1 MIQNIK
7 SVLVGLTEEGRDEP
21 SSALAYGMSLAAQA
35 GAHITVQAAAVKLVL
50 THAMVSNMAASL
62 VSAENRRIGAL
73 AEAVAERARG
83 DAVAAGVGCSVE
95 APQLSYADLLDAFVK
110 QARVHDLA
118 IIDAEEATID
128 IDRGLI
134 EQVVF
139 ESGRPLVVVPVGC
152 DTFSAKRIVIGWDG
166 SAPAVRAV
174 NDAMPFLCAAEAVE
188 ILSIAPEKAL
198 KHAVPGAELAP
209 HLARHGVNVTVNA
222 VPAEGD
228 VASKL
233 QEQASLFRADLLVL
247 GAFNHSLLREWLLG
261 GVTQALLKDSKL
273 PLFLSH

>member
-7 SVLVGLTEEGRDEP
+7 SVLVGLTEEGREEP
-21 SSALAYGMSLAAQA
+21 SSALAYGMSLASQAQ
-35 GAHITVQAAAVKLVL
+35 AHITVQAAAVKLVL
-50 THAMVSNMAASL
+50 THAMVSNMAATL
-62 VSAENRRIGAL
+62 VNAENRRIGAL

-95 APQLSYADLLDAFVK
+95 APQLSYPDLLDAFVK

-118 IIDAEEATID
+118 VIDAEEATID

-139 ESGRPLVVVPVGC
+139 ESGRPLLVVPVGC
-152 DTFSAKRIVIGWDG
+152 DTFSAKRIVIAWDG

-174 NDAMPFLCAAEAVE
+174 NDAMPFLRAAEAVE
-188 ILSIAPEKAL
+188 ILSIAPEKTL
-198 KHAVPGAELAP
+198 KRTVPGAELAP
-209 HLARHGVNVTVNA
+209 HLARHGVNVAVNA
-222 VPAEGD
+222 VPADGD
-228 VASKL
+228 IASQL
-233 QEQASLFRADLLVL
+233 QAEASLFRADLLVL
-247 GAFNHSLLREWLLG
+247 GAFNHSLLREWLIG

>member
-7 SVLVGLTEEGRDEP
+7 SVLVGLTEEGREEP
-21 SSALAYGMSLAAQA
+21 SSALAYGMSLASQAQ
-35 GAHITVQAAAVKLVL
+35 AHITVQAAAVKLVL
-50 THAMVSNMAASL
+50 THAMVSNMAATL
-62 VSAENRRIGAL
+62 VNAENRRIGAL

-95 APQLSYADLLDAFVK
+95 APQLSYPDLLDAFVK

-118 IIDAEEATID
+118 VIDAEEATID

-139 ESGRPLVVVPVGC
+139 ESGRPLIVVPVGC
-152 DTFSAKRIVIGWDG
+152 DTFSAKRIVIAWDG

-174 NDAMPFLCAAEAVE
+174 NDAMPLLRAAEAVE
-188 ILSIAPEKAL
+188 ILSIAPEKTL
-198 KHAVPGAELAP
+198 KRTVPGAELAP
-209 HLARHGVNVTVNA
+209 HLARHGVNVAVNA
-222 VPAEGD
+222 VPADGD
-228 VASKL
+228 VASQL
-233 QEQASLFRADLLVL
+233 QAEASLFRADLLVL
-247 GAFNHSLLREWLLG
+247 GAFNHSLLREWLIG

>member
-35 GAHITVQAAAVKLVL
+35 QAHITVQAAAVKLVL

-62 VSAENRRIGAL
+62 VNAENRRIGAL

-83 DAVAAGVGCSVE
+83 EAVAAGVGCSVE
-95 APQLSYADLLDAFVK
+95 APQLSYAELLDAFVK

-128 IDRGLI
+128 IDCGLI

-139 ESGRPLVVVPVGC
+139 ESGRPLIVVPAGL
-152 DTFSAKRIVIGWDG
+152 DAFSAKRIVVAWDG

-174 NDAMPFLCAAEAVE
+174 NDAMPFLRAAEAVE